1 MIVIDIYIGY
11 YYHHLLIY
19 EIYKMLYTKW
29 SFYIQYVN
37 VLRFET
43 NPCLYNNINKLYSLY
58 NNHTYT

>member
-37 VLRFET
+37 VLKFET
-43 NPCLYNNINKLYSLY
+43 NPCLYNNIDKLY
-58 NNHTYT
+58 